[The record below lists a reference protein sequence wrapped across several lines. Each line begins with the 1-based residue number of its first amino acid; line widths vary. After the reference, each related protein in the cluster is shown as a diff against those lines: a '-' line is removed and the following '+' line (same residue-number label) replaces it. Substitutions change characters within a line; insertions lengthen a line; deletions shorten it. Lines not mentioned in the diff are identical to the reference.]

1 MAAIIKRLQS
11 ARSLLNWLK
20 TVDGPGSGLDAD
32 TLDGLQGAA
41 YAVLASSNTFTE
53 NQTLTASGAVDR
65 YLILNADS
73 GRTRGLLLRASSVLR
88 WIAGSDPS
96 NNFVIYRYNSSG
108 VFQGT
113 AFSLDESTGACNIAG
128 TINSTSGGLFEG
140 GQQIGLTGTWTPT
153 LTGVTNIASTEAFQ
167 CSYVRI
173 KDYVMFD
180 GLFRAAKTATG
191 AVAGTSLGISLPI
204 ASNFTNSLDAHG
216 VFMTNGQTEGGSI
229 ESDATNDRLSAV
241 WTANVTTN
249 RFYRFTGGYFI
260 K

>member
-1 MAAIIKRLQS
+1 MAAIINRLRS

-20 TVDGPGSGLDAD
+20 TVDGSGSGLDAD
-32 TLDGLQGAA
+32 TLDGLEGAA
-41 YAVLASSNTFTE
+41 YAVLANANTFTN
-53 NQTLTASGAVDR
+53 NQTLSASGANDR
-65 YLILNADS
+65 YLTLNADA
-73 GRTRGLLLRASSVLR
+73 GRTRGVLLRASNVLR

-96 NNFVIYRYNSSG
+96 DNFVVYRYNSSG

-113 AFSLDESTGACNIAG
+113 AFSLDGSTGACNIAG
-128 TINSTSGGLFEG
+128 TINSTSGGFFEG

-153 LTGVTNIASTEAFQ
+153 LTGVTNISSTESFQ

-204 ASNFTNSLDAHG
+204 ASNFTNALDAHG